1 MFNVGNS
8 RPARAKATHT
18 NKPSIALNSIEID
31 TRVSGKRMSGN
42 RRYWQ
47 STGSAL
53 LEDQSVIAP

>member
-42 RRYWQ
+42 TGNRRDRRCWKINQ
-47 STGSAL
+47 
-53 LEDQSVIAP
+53 